1 MALKWPAGLW
11 RKTEEDGC
19 VSREEDGGQG
29 AAALIFS
36 FFSKGRGRW
45 PLWLGVHWFVFGQA
59 KGEERCWFRW
69 ELPKWGKV
77 PVQAEGGGFLCSFCL
92 G

>member
-1 MALKWPAGLW
+1 MVERGERMMALKWPAGLW

-36 FFSKGRGRW
+36 FFQK
-45 PLWLGVHWFVFGQA
+45 
-59 KGEERCWFRW
+59 
-69 ELPKWGKV
+69 
-77 PVQAEGGGFLCSFCL
+77 GGGDGLLVSLMNGGFWFWPKNQEGAAAFSLFR
-92 G
+92 GQ